1 MAFFNIFLLVLFCF
15 AVNADAPKKQISDSV
30 NTKQVLKVR
39 IKDIARFS
47 GVRDNQLVGYGLVVG
62 LNGTGD
68 TLTNSPYTKESL
80 TSMLERLG
88 VNIRDNNLPSG
99 KNVAAVMVTAKL
111 PPFSHSGSTIDV
123 VVSAL
128 GDAKD
133 LNGGTLLVTPLIAAD
148 GEVYAVAQGEVL
160 PSGIAA
166 IGTAAS
172 QTTGLPTTAKI
183 PNGAIVEKE
192 IIFQLTDLKSQTLNL
207 RSPDLTTARRVAE
220 AINQHFQRTVAAAKD
235 SAGIS
240 VELPKGSSEKL
251 IEAMTQIEQLEIEP
265 DQVAKV
271 IIDPAGVI
279 VLGSKVRISTVALTH
294 GSISVRITESAA
306 VSQPNPGT
314 QFVSPMVSVP
324 GAPIGIPGQQPVA
337 QIAAQPQAPAGI
349 AVSAT
354 IPLNATPQ
362 QVRDT
367 LHTLPANAS
376 ASTIAA
382 AIGNINTAGRPVT
395 GAAAV
400 TVIPAGVTPA
410 QIATTL
416 IAFPATATPGQ
427 MALAINAIP
436 PAQNA
441 GTAPQQPS
449 ALMNTVINSSALGP
463 QATVIPETNINV
475 EDKKSNFTV
484 LDPGADLEE
493 LVKALGL
500 LGTTPREMAQI
511 LQGIKAAGALHAEI
525 IVS

>member
-192 IIFQLTDLKSQTLNL
+192 IVFQLTDLKSQTLNL

-314 QFVSPMVSVP
+314 QFVSPMISVP

-382 AIGNINTAGRPVT
+382 AIGNIVGNGAT
-395 GAAAV
+395 GPAAV

-436 PAQNA
+436 PVQNA
-441 GTAPQQPS
+441 GTVPQQPS

-475 EDKKSNFTV
+475 ENKKSNFSV